1 MKARTKL
8 ERRVLELGDRLPALS
23 KAKREW
29 AFSLFPA
36 YGFYL
41 KKGEVWC
48 QCCGYLDRVLIPE
61 LAVSLE
67 VGHTCPRCGKTL
79 TLKHLTEKDYKYEA
93 RYVSFI
99 QRTEEWNVIRTF
111 MAERVNPRKGEPTEY
126 EINEV
131 YRNWVNDDGREV
143 VTARPYTRSPFH
155 LTWKTWKP
163 MQIAR
168 HNHSCN
174 GAYDMEDMFDPSGN
188 WYYPRIYVSP
198 LLRRNGWRA
207 EFLTMGIPVVEAM
220 RQLLT
225 NPVAETVVKQGQTD
239 VFRHM
244 LRRGDYQLP
253 YMYALNICH
262 RNGYVITDAQLW
274 FDYMNLLSYF
284 NLDTHNARYVC
295 PPDLRAAHDR
305 LLRKK
310 DREEARRR
318 EADSAK
324 RMRLDE
330 QRYARDKAAF
340 IGLSFAGTDGIAAHV
355 LGSVEEFYREGEAMR
370 HCVFTNEYYRRADSL
385 ILSATV
391 GGKRMETVEVSLCTF
406 RIVQSRAACNG
417 VSPYHNRIINLVNQ
431 NMNLIKERKKQW
443 KEQPNSTP

>member
-29 AFSLFPA
+29 AFNLFPA

-67 VGHTCPRCGKTL
+67 VGHTCPRCGKTI
-79 TLKHLTEKDYKYEA
+79 TLKHLTEKDCKHEA

-111 MAERVNPRKGEPTEY
+111 MAERNTPCKGEPTGY

-155 LTWKTWKP
+155 LTWKTGKP

-174 GAYDMEDMFDPSGN
+174 GAYVMEDMFDPSDN
-188 WYYPRIYVSP
+188 WYYPRMYVTGK
-198 LLRRNGWRA
+198 LRRNGWQNR
-207 EFLTMGIPVVEAM
+207 FPAM
-220 RQLLT
+220 NLPIVAAIRQLLT
-225 NPVAETVVKQGQTD
+225 NPVAETIVKQGQIN

-253 YMYALNICH
+253 FRHALNICH
-262 RNGYVITDAQLW
+262 RNGYIIEDASMW
-274 FDYMNLLSYF
+274 FDYMELLSYF
-284 NLDTHNARYVC
+284 NLDTHNAYYVC
-295 PPDLRAAHDR
+295 PKNLKKAHDK
-305 LLRKK
+305 LLERKRRIEAEQRRERERIKRMKREEQMKK
-310 DREEARRR
+310 DIH
-318 EADSAK
+318 
-324 RMRLDE
+324 
-330 QRYARDKAAF
+330 AF
-340 IGLSFAGTDGIAAHV
+340 IARMQKYFGMVFKDDDIVIYPLE
-355 LGSVEEFYREGEAMR
+355 SVTQFYQEGKSMH
-370 HCVFTNEYYRRADSL
+370 HCVYENRYYSKPECL
-385 ILSATV
+385 ILSAQV
-391 GGKRMETVEVSLCTF
+391 NGKRTETVEVNLKTF
-406 RIVQSRAACNG
+406 KIIQSRAVCNG
-417 VSPYHNRIINLVNQ
+417 TSEYHDRIINIVNR
-431 NMNLIKERKKQW
+431 NMDQIRRRAAG
-443 KEQPNSTP
+443 